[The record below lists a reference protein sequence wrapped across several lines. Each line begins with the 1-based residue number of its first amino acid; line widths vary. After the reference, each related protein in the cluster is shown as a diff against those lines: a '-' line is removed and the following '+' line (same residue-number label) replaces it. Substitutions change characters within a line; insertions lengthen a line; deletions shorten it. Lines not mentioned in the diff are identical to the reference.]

1 MSDTTIITTADKML
15 DGGFSWLDDNN
26 IQYKFDFNWPSSY
39 IYIRFKNSKDAN
51 IFSLRWS

>member
-1 MSDTTIITTADKML
+1 MNDTTIITTADKML

-39 IYIRFKNSKDAN
+39 IYITFTNAKDAN
-51 IFSLRWS
+51 IFTLRWS